1 MQSQVREL
9 IQTMT
14 LNEVTLTIAYS
25 TLTKRLGNI
34 QYSKS
39 GPDREIIVLVQNP
52 DESNYNTEK
61 LQGKLVELKSRG
73 VAKSRNA
80 AIQYASGKY
89 LIFGDDDITFVEE
102 GLQEC
107 IAYFESHPDCSIIMA
122 QTSDENGK
130 LRKAYP
136 KKAHKLSRFNSAKA
150 ATYELMI
157 RIESIR
163 NAGIR
168 FDENFG
174 AGADNY
180 LGDEYI
186 FIADSIKKGL
196 KGVFLPIKLAIH
208 PSESS
213 GSAWGT
219 QRDLGARA
227 KVFSRVFGPIAPFFR
242 ALFLIK
248 SQLFKFRK
256 GRVGIL
262 NSLRFIIGR

>member
-14 LNEVTLTIAYS
+14 LNEVTLTIAFS

-34 QYSKS
+34 DYPKN
-39 GPDREIIVLVQNP
+39 GPEREIIVLVQNP
-52 DESNYNTEK
+52 DESNYSTEK
-61 LQGKLVELKSRG
+61 LQGKLVELKGKG

-89 LIFGDDDITFVEE
+89 LIFGDDDITFVED
-102 GLQEC
+102 GLKEC
-107 IAYFESHPDCSIIMA
+107 ISYLESHPECSIIMA
-122 QTSDENGK
+122 QTADESGK
-130 LRKAYP
+130 LRKTYP
-136 KKAHKLSRFNSAKA
+136 KKSHKLSRFNSAKA
-150 ATYELMI
+150 ATYELVI

-163 NAGIR
+163 KAGIK

-174 AGADNY
+174 AGAENY

-186 FIADSIKKGL
+186 FIADSLKKGL
-196 KGVFLPIKLAIH
+196 KGVFLPITVAIH

-213 GSAWGT
+213 GSLWGT
-219 QRDLGARA
+219 DRDLKARS
-227 KVFSRVFGPIAPFFR
+227 KVFSRVFGPTAPFFR

-256 GRVGIL
+256 GRVGII
-262 NSLRFIIGR
+262 NSIRFIIGR